1 MCKMILNFMWLKINK
16 VDGNVKVSGEQRF
29 IYYICLG
36 TSGHWE
42 ILEPAN
48 KTIKVLVCVKADT
61 SLSTL
66 QLITNNRSSNKT
78 PSHWFLSQ
86 LYTT

>member
-1 MCKMILNFMWLKINK
+1 MACKMILNFMWLKINK

-29 IYYICLG
+29 IYYICSG
-36 TSGHWE
+36 RSGHWE

-66 QLITNNRSSNKT
+66 QLITNNISSNKT
-78 PSHWFLSQ
+78 LALVLISII
-86 LYTT
+86 YN